1 MSNNTNKEGKVLE
14 VILTPAV
21 LGRPTEYKEE
31 YIAKVQEY
39 LDECQDDEI
48 ERGEDRNVVYKI
60 RVKLPTIEGFA
71 RYIGV
76 SKRVLYNWEELH
88 PDFMHALDEIRTEQL
103 ERLINNGLNGDYNS
117 TIAKLMLSSNHGMRE
132 KSDVTTDNKP
142 LPQPIINVHSD
153 DSN

>member
-1 MSNNTNKEGKVLE
+1 M
-14 VILTPAV
+14 A
-21 LGRPTEYKEE
+21 LGRPTEYNPIFIEK
-31 YIAKVQEY
+31 AQGY
-39 LDECQDDEI
+39 LAECEDDEI

-76 SKRVLYNWEELH
+76 SKRVLYDWEQKY
-88 PDFMHALDEIRTEQL
+88 PDFLHALDEIRTEQL

-132 KSDVTTDNKP
+132 KSETDVTSGGDKITFGIAEAIAKKND
-142 LPQPIINVHSD
+142 IIT
-153 DSN
+153 